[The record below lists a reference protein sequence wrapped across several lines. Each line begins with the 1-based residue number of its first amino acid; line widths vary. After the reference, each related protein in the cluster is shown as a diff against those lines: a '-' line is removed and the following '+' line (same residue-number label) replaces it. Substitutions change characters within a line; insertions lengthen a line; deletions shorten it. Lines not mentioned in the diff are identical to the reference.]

1 MFVEG
6 IACPQLEYTICS
18 SAARL
23 GQAQGLHKNV
33 FSGVDMDPA
42 AISEQRRIF
51 WLVYCLDKNISLRN
65 GRPSV
70 GNKVLTL

>member
-1 MFVEG
+1 MFVER
-6 IACPQLEYTICS
+6 IACPQLEYTIFS

-33 FSGVDMDPA
+33 FSGADMDPA
-42 AISEQRRIF
+42 AINEQRRTS

-70 GNKVLTL
+70 RNYVL